1 MKRVYSIIANLLALG
16 VMLCCLSACSAGD
29 SRKSILKVYNWADY
43 IDEELLSEFEEW
55 YFEQTGEEVEVVY
68 QLFDINEI
76 MLAKIERGKE
86 DFDVVCPSEYI
97 IERMLRNDLLLPINK
112 DFGSTPNYLGN
123 VSPYIHNVFSKIDGS
138 GKDAN
143 DYAVGY
149 MWGTT
154 GFLYNPKYVEREEV
168 SSWSALWN
176 SKFSKKLLI
185 KDAFRDVYCPL
196 LIYAKQ
202 EELARGDIS
211 LDSLMF
217 DASDESI
224 AKVEAL
230 LKKAKPYVA
239 GWEADFGKEIMTKE
253 KAWLNLSW
261 SGDAVWAI
269 DEAEA
274 VGVELDYVVPDEGSI
289 VWFDG
294 WVIPKYA
301 KNPKAASYF
310 INFMCKPENA
320 IRNMDATGY
329 VSVVTTE
336 EVLEYMSSEEDY
348 DEPLDLSYLFVHAD
362 GTPIEGSDSVYTDPV
377 LYPSR
382 TVINRCAVMHDSGD
396 RTDKMLEMWSRVK
409 GDNLSTGMLVSII
422 VFFSAMLIWGI
433 ARKIAA
439 YRQHRKTMKRRHK
452 YAKYSSR

>member
-1 MKRVYSIIANLLALG
+1 MKKFYFVVTWVLAMG
-16 VMLCCLSACSAGD
+16 FALSALTGCGVDD
-29 SRKSILKVYNWADY
+29 SRLSILKVYNWADY
-43 IDEELLSEFEEW
+43 IDEDLLTEFEEW
-55 YFEQTGEEVEVVY
+55 YFEETGEEVEVVY

-112 DFGSTPNYLGN
+112 DFGDTPNYLGN
-123 VSPYIHNVFSKIDGS
+123 VSPYIQQVFNKIDGS

-154 GFLYNPKYVEREEV
+154 GFLYNPKYVTREEV

-176 SKFSKKLLI
+176 PKFSKKLLI

-202 EELARGDIS
+202 EELASGEVD

-217 DASDESI
+217 DSSDESI
-224 AKVEAL
+224 ALVEGL
-230 LKKAKPYVA
+230 LKKAKPHVA

-274 VGVELDYVVPDEGSI
+274 VGVELDYVVPNEGSV

-301 KNPKAASYF
+301 KNTKAAAYF

-320 IRNMDATGY
+320 IRNMDAIGY
-329 VSVVTTE
+329 VSVIATP
-336 EVLEYMSSEEDY
+336 EVMDYMSEAAVEAGLEE
-348 DEPLDLSYLFVHAD
+348 PMDLRYFFGEDA
-362 GTPIEGSDSVYTDPV
+362 DSV
-377 LYPSR
+377 
-382 TVINRCAVMHDSGD
+382 VINPAMYPDQEVIDRCAMMHDSGA
-396 RTDKMLEMWSRVK
+396 RTAKLLEMWSRVK
-409 GDNLSTGMLVSII
+409 GDNLNSGMVIFILLVFGVLLVVGII
-422 VFFSAMLIWGI
+422 
-433 ARKIAA
+433 RKV
-439 YRQHRKTMKRRHK
+439 RR
-452 YAKYSSR
+452 RRRRRRNNRRW